1 MSKPVRFA
9 IIGGASFRAQYYLRI
24 ARELP
29 ERFRVSGLMV
39 RDEEKRRSMEERWRV
54 PAFRTLEEMLERELP
69 DFVVV
74 SVSGGACPAYL
85 LRLAELGIPAL
96 AETPPATDL
105 DGLIELHER
114 LTMRGARVQVAEQ
127 YHLHPLNV
135 ARMAIIREGRLGEV
149 TQATVSVSHL
159 YHGVSLL
166 RKMLGI
172 GFEDVTVRGLRFESD
187 MLAGPGRGGPPAEE
201 KIVRKPRDLAWL
213 DFGGKLGIYD
223 FTTDQHRSWIRSNHL
238 SVRGVRGEIFDTRLN
253 LLENFAKPQPLQFR
267 RINRGEWENA
277 EGYFLQGIMA
287 GDRWVYTNP
296 YAPARLYDD
305 ELAIAACLDGM
316 AAYAAGG
323 PGFYGL
329 PEASQDCYLGYLIEE
344 AVRTGETVKSV
355 RQPWAAMS

>member
-1 MSKPVRFA
+1 MKKPVVFG
-9 IIGGASFRAQYYLRI
+9 IVGGASFRAQYYLRI

-29 ERFRVSGLMV
+29 DRFRVSGLVV
-39 RDEEKRRSMEERWRV
+39 RDGAKRQDMAERWRV
-54 PAFRTLEEMLERELP
+54 PVLETLEDLLERERP

-74 SVSGGACPAYL
+74 SVSGGACPDYL
-85 LRLAELGIPAL
+85 LRLAELGVPAL
-96 AETPPATDL
+96 AETPPAPDL
-105 DGLIELHER
+105 AGLIDLHER
-114 LTMRGARVQVAEQ
+114 LTLRGARVQVAEQ
-127 YHLHPLNV
+127 YHLYPLNV
-135 ARMAIIREGRLGEV
+135 ARSAIIREGRLGDI

-172 GFEDVTVRGLRFESD
+172 GFEDASIRGMRFEAD
-187 MLAGPGRGGPPAEE
+187 VVAGPGRGGPPTEE

-213 DFGGKLGIYD
+213 DYGGKLGIYD
-223 FTTDQHRSWIRSNHL
+223 FTADQHRSWVRSNHL
-238 SVRGVRGEIFDTRLN
+238 SVRGVRGEIFDTRLS
-253 LLENFAKPQPLQFR
+253 LLQSFDTPQPLEFK

-287 GDRWVYTNP
+287 GDRWVYENP

-316 AAYAAGG
+316 ASYVDGG
-323 PGFYGL
+323 PSFYGL

-344 AVRTGETVKSV
+344 AVRTGETVTSQ
-355 RQPWAAMS
+355 RQIWSAV